1 MTEYEGAKQV
11 LRTQLKKSAWEH
23 GPEAKTWDIK
33 GAQDMF
39 VVIGDTACRGPR
51 DRCLQMALV
60 HSSASLAGA
69 RFSDG
74 EAGCSSRRCPS
85 TRRRSRLCKG

>member
-1 MTEYEGAKQV
+1 MAEYEGARQV
-11 LRTQLKKSAWEH
+11 LMAQRKKFAREDR
-23 GPEAKTWDIK
+23 PEAKTLDIK

-60 HSSASLAGA
+60 HSSAPLAGA